1 MPAKREHAATIA
13 AALKKHGRM
22 SALEISQTTQIPMQ
36 KVAGALGQMARRRMA
51 RPVAR
56 QPGPNGKAIWAA
68 YEARPVD
75 PRLPMFVE
83 AKGVVH
89 EDCRGYAGCLDRFV
103 RQAWGQ
109 TEASCPVGCKH
120 FVVVTRTE
128 KMHEAMLGAPHPL
141 GGGW

>member
-1 MPAKREHAATIA
+1 
-13 AALKKHGRM
+13 
-22 SALEISQTTQIPMQ
+22 
-36 KVAGALGQMARRRMA
+36 MA

-56 QPGPNGKAIWAA
+56 QPGPNGKAIWEA
-68 YEARPVD
+68 YTPRAVD

-83 AKGVVH
+83 GKGIVH

-120 FVVVTRTE
+120 LVPMTHAE
-128 KMHEAMLGAPHPL
+128 KMCEAMLGASHPL